1 MEKGCP
7 AFSVR
12 SSCHLVALRL
22 DTYSVVSKALG
33 RNSLVKAGLASC
45 CTADNS
51 AAMSP
56 FFDCHL
62 HFKQSCCIFIA
73 GVWVIFWLQRCTVL
87 VCSTSLSIRDTLH
100 VVLFSTPL
108 QDPCTS
114 GCQRRSPNAQRRLL
128 RWMGKS
134 LKFRHV
140 HCVRPYHKVETVEF
154 WFPCPWD
161 SNSKPRFCPSRPQH
175 SAERCF
181 GEGRKIFGKPS
192 ACLTRTWGWF
202 ETHYHHIWENNN
214 PLTSYFMVPRVPA
227 FWPIATSLAERRVS
241 WTQFNAGTCLC
252 TRDGI
257 LSEPVLH
264 VFSFFYRPDHL
275 NLAMTRLVFQ

>member
-1 MEKGCP
+1 MRTTNFSKVHGKGLSSILCP
-7 AFSVR
+7 FFLPLTV
-12 SSCHLVALRL
+12 VALRL

-51 AAMSP
+51 AAMYP
-56 FFDCHL
+56 FFDSHL

-73 GVWVIFWLQRCTVL
+73 GVWLIFWLQRCTVL

-134 LKFRHV
+134 LKFSHV
-140 HCVRPYHKVETVEF
+140 RICT
-154 WFPCPWD
+154 
-161 SNSKPRFCPSRPQH
+161 
-175 SAERCF
+175 
-181 GEGRKIFGKPS
+181 
-192 ACLTRTWGWF
+192 
-202 ETHYHHIWENNN
+202 
-214 PLTSYFMVPRVPA
+214 
-227 FWPIATSLAERRVS
+227 
-241 WTQFNAGTCLC
+241 LC
-252 TRDGI
+252 TPVPSSSNGRVLISMWVCLKIGYIPNYSHLIGI
-257 LSEPVLH
+257 MIINHWV
-264 VFSFFYRPDHL
+264 
-275 NLAMTRLVFQ
+275 

>member
-87 VCSTSLSIRDTLH
+87 VCSTSLSIRDTFH

-108 QDPCTS
+108 QDAARPMHFRLSTSFTKCATPATPMNGKEPQIPTCT
-114 GCQRRSPNAQRRLL
+114 
-128 RWMGKS
+128 
-134 LKFRHV
+134 
-140 HCVRPYHKVETVEF
+140 
-154 WFPCPWD
+154 
-161 SNSKPRFCPSRPQH
+161 
-175 SAERCF
+175 
-181 GEGRKIFGKPS
+181 
-192 ACLTRTWGWF
+192 
-202 ETHYHHIWENNN
+202 
-214 PLTSYFMVPRVPA
+214 
-227 FWPIATSLAERRVS
+227 
-241 WTQFNAGTCLC
+241 LC
-252 TRDGI
+252 T
-257 LSEPVLH
+257 PV
-264 VFSFFYRPDHL
+264 P
-275 NLAMTRLVFQ
+275 